1 MYFWEPLKS
10 SKPICRM
17 TGHQKLVNHVNFSPD
32 GRFVVSSSF
41 DNSIKLWDG
50 IRGTFIS
57 TLRGHVAPVYQTAWS
72 ADNRLL
78 VSCSKDTTLKVWD
91 IRTKN

>member
-1 MYFWEPLKS
+1 
-10 SKPICRM
+10 M

-91 IRTKN
+91 IRN